1 MIVIMCLLAAGHQVI
16 LVDSLIQEKVMPG
29 MGIIRA
35 VGRKEVMTFVLF
47 LHIFRV
53 GISLVIMVTHVGN
66 LININLVVVVVNL

>member
-1 MIVIMCLLAAGHQVI
+1 MCLLAAGHQVI

-53 GISLVIMVTHVGN
+53 GISFVILVTHVGGV
-66 LININLVVVVVNL
+66 LKIILVVNL